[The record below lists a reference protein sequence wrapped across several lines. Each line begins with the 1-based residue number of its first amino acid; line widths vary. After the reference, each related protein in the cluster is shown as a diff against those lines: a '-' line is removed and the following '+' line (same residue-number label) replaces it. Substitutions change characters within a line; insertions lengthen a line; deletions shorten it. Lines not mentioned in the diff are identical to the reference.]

1 LPEPDWYGSGLAC
14 TCAFPYDGVDIEASS
29 AGDRMRRRVALLA
42 GLLWLLPAPASAAPP
57 ANDDVDAAT
66 VVGALPFSDTVD
78 ASEATAAT
86 GDLDCSGLEDTHTVW
101 YTITTQTDVVL
112 GLRTTPQFPEH
123 VHTSIATGSPGSLE
137 FLQCSTSDTQTLTAA
152 AGTTYFIQL
161 SSAGDDPGGV
171 VTFGVERVRPVSVFL
186 ALRKTGR
193 VDGATVTVAGT
204 LWCSRRL
211 PPGSDVAVQGT
222 LVQGSATGLLVPF
235 HSAVGCPKTRL
246 RWRTTVQVLAG
257 AFAPGAATLT
267 ATAFA
272 CDEFTCAPSRT
283 KTARI
288 RLR

>member
-1 LPEPDWYGSGLAC
+1 
-14 TCAFPYDGVDIEASS
+14 
-29 AGDRMRRRVALLA
+29 MRSRVVLLA
-42 GLLWLLPAPASAAPP
+42 GLLLLSLPAPASAAPP
-57 ANDDVDAAT
+57 ANDDIGAAT

-78 ASEATAAT
+78 TSEATAAA

-101 YTITTQTDVVL
+101 YTITPQTDVVL

-123 VHTSIATGSPGSLE
+123 VHTSIATGSPGSLD

-171 VTFGVERVRPVSVFL
+171 ITFGVERVRPVSVSL
-186 ALRKTGR
+186 ALRRTGQ
-193 VDGATVTVAGT
+193 VDEATVTVAGT

-222 LVQGSATGLLVPF
+222 LGQGSATGLLVPF
-235 HSAVGCPKTRL
+235 HSTVGCPRTRL

-257 AFAPGAATLT
+257 AFAPGPATLT

-272 CDEFTCAPSRT
+272 CDEFTCAPSST